1 MARSQLDTPSH
12 GYVAMHVTKPNRVT
26 RTYTQ
31 WLVAKPSAV
40 FPLLCPVREAD
51 WIDGWDPISV
61 ITHSGVAEHDCV
73 FVTAA
78 SPSDAVWYVTRYE
91 PDNSFVE
98 MIKITPLVT
107 ACRLTIQLRA
117 IATGS
122 EALVTYTHTSLGPEG
137 DAFVASF
144 TDDYYRQFMED
155 WEARINHYLE
165 HGTARRA
172 IGG

>member
-1 MARSQLDTPSH
+1 MNI
-12 GYVAMHVTKPNRVT
+12 TKPKRVT

-31 WLVAKPSAV
+31 QLVAEPSAV

-61 ITHSGVAEHDCV
+61 IARSGVAERDCV

-78 SPSDAVWYVTRYE
+78 SPSDAVWYITRHE
-91 PDNSFVE
+91 QDNGFVE
-98 MIKITPLVT
+98 MLKITPLMT
-107 ACRLTIQLRA
+107 ACRLTIQLRP

-122 EALVTYTHTSLGPEG
+122 EAVITYTHTSMGPEG

-144 TDDYYRQFMED
+144 TDEYYRQFMQD
-155 WEARINHYLE
+155 WEARINHYLA
-165 HGTARRA
+165 HGSALREK
-172 IGG
+172 GG